1 LEKKIIDCK
10 DKTKTKNEMIEGKN
24 IICVGF
30 PSWEGDYM
38 KTIVQV
44 LSVLALK
51 NNVLY
56 VDYQHTYKDVV
67 FGFLG
72 KNKAPVKNI
81 LGFQKRLNKI
91 DLANG
96 ASVQVF
102 TPPPVVP
109 INWMESPGWYE
120 RILKLNARKISL
132 AIQEAINEL
141 HFYNPI
147 VINAFNPSYGL
158 YLQGDFNEKL
168 LLYYCYDEIGE
179 ADWCKKHGARLEE
192 KFIPKVDGVIT
203 TSPELQR
210 KKKIMNQNC
219 HLVPNG
225 VDFKHFYHPDQL
237 KKTLHASPNAN
248 IQVGYLGS
256 VDNRLDYDLL
266 DKVIK
271 KLPNWHFTFVG
282 RITDESGKQKL
293 SGYSNVSFLGAKP
306 YEKLPDYLYQFD
318 IGIIPFVKNEF
329 TKGILPL
336 KINEYLAAGI
346 PVVTTDFADLKD
358 FGNNIAI
365 ANTPESFAQKL
376 KEELENN
383 SEEKIYLRV
392 AMAQENSWEN
402 RVQQLSHII
411 QKLLLEKKK
420 NRQFVS

>member
-1 LEKKIIDCK
+1 
-10 DKTKTKNEMIEGKN
+10 MIEGKN
-24 IICVGF
+24 IVCVGF

-38 KTIVQV
+38 KTIVQI

-72 KNKAPVKNI
+72 KNKTPIKNV

-96 ASVQVF
+96 ASVHVL

-109 INWMESPGWYE
+109 INWMESSVWYE
-120 RILKLNARKISL
+120 RMLKLNARKISL
-132 AIQEAINEL
+132 VVQEAINEL

-179 ADWCKKHGARLEE
+179 AVWCKKHGARLEE

-210 KKKIMNQNC
+210 RKESMNPNC
-219 HLVPNG
+219 HLVANG
-225 VDFKHFYHPDQL
+225 VDFAHFYRPNQL
-237 KKTLHASPNAN
+237 KKNLQKSPNAT

-266 DKVIK
+266 SKVIK
-271 KLPNWHFTFVG
+271 SYPEWHFNFVG
-282 RITDESGKQKL
+282 RITDEAGKQKL
-293 SGYSNVSFLGAKP
+293 SVFPNVFFLGAKP
-306 YEKLPDYLYQFD
+306 YEELPDYLYQFD

-336 KINEYLAAGI
+336 KINEYLAAAI

-358 FGNNIAI
+358 FGDNISI
-365 ANTPESFAQKL
+365 AGNPGLFIQKL
-376 KEELENN
+376 KEEVENN
-383 SEEKIYLRV
+383 TEEKIWQRTTL
-392 AMAQENSWEN
+392 AQENSWEN
-402 RVQQLSHII
+402 RVEQLSNII
-411 QKLLLEKKK
+411 KKLLKDKKTVGQLA
-420 NRQFVS
+420 NEIMS